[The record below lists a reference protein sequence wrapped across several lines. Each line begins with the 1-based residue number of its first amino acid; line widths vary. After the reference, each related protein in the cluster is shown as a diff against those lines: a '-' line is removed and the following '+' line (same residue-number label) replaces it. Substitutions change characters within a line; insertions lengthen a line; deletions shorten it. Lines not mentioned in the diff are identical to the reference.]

1 MCGLL
6 GVIVQLSSPVQ
17 HQIVLRTDVLQL
29 APATE
34 LLFGNR
40 VSEGFFSKGLPSD
53 LFTVFK
59 TFASARA
66 EYLALPLGEGRML
79 LSAQESSL
87 VSEVESLPSLA
98 GIHRAVDK
106 AV

>member
-1 MCGLL
+1 MWLAGRYRATLVARPASDC
-6 GVIVQLSSPVQ
+6 VED
-17 HQIVLRTDVLQL
+17 RCLQL

-66 EYLALPLGEGRML
+66 EYLAFPPGEGRML

-87 VSEVESLPSLA
+87 VSEVENLPSLA

>member
-1 MCGLL
+1 MWLAGRYRATLVARPASDC
-6 GVIVQLSSPVQ
+6 VED
-17 HQIVLRTDVLQL
+17 RCLQL